1 MSQTQAQIFTQLLN
15 ESNLNIIIYSWT
27 YLSLYLRPNFK
38 KYTYIYIYIYLIL
51 DHVGFVNKFLIYK
64 IINYKLLVIE
74 ISS

>member
-38 KYTYIYIYIYLIL
+38 KYTYIYIYLIL

-64 IINYKLLVIE
+64 IINYKLLVIK
-74 ISS
+74 INS